1 MHNFLMINFQNS
13 KDYILLRTIAFEICL
28 NNKLVLQS
36 MMKATN
42 IVVVTTLIIAAFAL
56 ISMPQMIGSANAQS
70 KEASEHACPVPG
82 YTLSKGEC
90 TAEPTTKFICEP
102 STVGGVEAILFESE
116 FVTLCEARST
126 TDELKR
132 EDCTDIS
139 EDATYDVKKPDVA
152 VCRFPPTE
160 TITCPG
166 GVPPTEEG
174 ECITKPGRG
183 NDPRT

>member
-1 MHNFLMINFQNS
+1 
-13 KDYILLRTIAFEICL
+13 
-28 NNKLVLQS
+28 
-36 MMKATN
+36 MMKSTN
-42 IVVVTTLIIAAFAL
+42 IVIASTLIIVTAFAL
-56 ISMPQMIGSANAQS
+56 ISMPQMIVSVNAQS
-70 KEASEHACPVPG
+70 ERASERACPLPG

-90 TAEPTTKFICEP
+90 TAEPTTKLICEP

-116 FVTLCEARST
+116 FVTFCEARST
-126 TDELKR
+126 TDELKK

-166 GVPPTEEG
+166 GVPPTEE
-174 ECITKPGRG
+174 
-183 NDPRT
+183 